1 MTVYSIVHCI
11 MLDVGNC
18 NWQGIGVLQ
27 QVERICY
34 SLLINLKSFSR
45 VHVKGAKQLAPIKPP
60 LSPAKVHWLSHSS
73 TLGITWLASLPS
85 TMIMIAALGENR
97 TSLITHQH
105 INWASFA
112 IIMAPMF
119 SHCSCQHCIL
129 PSVLSVIKPKVVA
142 MTVNRLAVS
151 DLLPGPNLPPEP
163 SILPKKKC

>member
-85 TMIMIAALGENR
+85 TMIMIADVTWLYWVSMRGSIWFFLYEKEKENR
-97 TSLITHQH
+97 LLSRVYCAITRGRF
-105 INWASFA
+105 IY
-112 IIMAPMF
+112 
-119 SHCSCQHCIL
+119 L
-129 PSVLSVIKPKVVA
+129 
-142 MTVNRLAVS
+142 
-151 DLLPGPNLPPEP
+151 D
-163 SILPKKKC
+163 